1 MQQYACLR
9 FQTPMLAHDR
19 RIFQRLRLARPILG
33 LLDEQNALIL
43 DLGVAGAFVEHY
55 GVTTPN
61 TRVRFQ
67 FRWHTDDIAYLCEA
81 ARTQVVRR
89 SGTNVLSHTGVRFI
103 EAVGDSEARLH
114 NLMATFVGSMLAAQK
129 ANANG
134 LHEDSVHLPLA
145 EIGGAR
151 RKRVRGLVS
160 YRLRPDGTWR
170 RTSTTEPRQPPDGF
184 TVAAYEYETDLEVLC
199 LAYEKADE
207 EGRRMI
213 RLVSELSVRTVAL
226 P

>member
-1 MQQYACLR
+1 
-9 FQTPMLAHDR
+9 MLAFVFRTTMFKHDR

-55 GVTTPN
+55 GDTTQN
-61 TRVRFQ
+61 TRLRLQ
-67 FRWHTDDIAYLCEA
+67 FRWQTENIEFVCEA

-89 SGTNVLSHTGVRFI
+89 SGTNALSHTGLRFV
-103 EAVGDSEARLH
+103 EAVGNSEALLH
-114 NLMATFVGSMLAAQK
+114 DLMATYVGSMLAAQK
-129 ANANG
+129 ANLNG
-134 LHEDSVHLPLA
+134 LQRDDDYVPLA

-160 YRLRPDGTWR
+160 YRLRPDGNWR
-170 RTSTTEPRQPPDGF
+170 RTATTDPAQPPDGF

-213 RLVSELSVRTVAL
+213 RLVSELSVRTVTL